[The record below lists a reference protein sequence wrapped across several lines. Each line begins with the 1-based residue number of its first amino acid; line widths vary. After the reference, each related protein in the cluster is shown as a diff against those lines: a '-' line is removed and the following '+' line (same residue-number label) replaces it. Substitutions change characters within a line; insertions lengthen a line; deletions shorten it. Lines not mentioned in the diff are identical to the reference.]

1 MNLCP
6 VRLKRLETLI
16 LWGTALFPALF
27 VALLIVLRWP
37 EYWKWINFEMTPM
50 TSLEV
55 SVMYTTALVAFT
67 AGARSWL
74 GNEREYR
81 DWWLL
86 GGGFFYFALDDR
98 FAIHERIRDRIL
110 IPHDISLPFLP
121 WVGPGDFI
129 LLVYAA
135 LGLALLPRFA
145 RLFRARKK
153 ALRLL
158 FAAVGIAFVAVMLDS
173 VDINRFSEDAQRLEQ
188 TIEECLELTAQV
200 LFLQSFV
207 VAWFARLSRVTGP
220 LPPAQSPT
228 PPPPP

>member
-1 MNLCP
+1 MNLDHM
-6 VRLKRLETLI
+6 RLKRLETLI

-27 VALLIVLRWP
+27 VTLLIVIQWP
-37 EYWKWINFEMTPM
+37 EYWQWINFEMTPM

-74 GNEREYR
+74 RHEAEYR

-98 FAIHERIRDRIL
+98 FAIHERIRDKIL

-135 LGLALLPRFA
+135 IGIALLPRFA
-145 RLFRARKK
+145 RLFRAHRR

-158 FAAVGIAFVAVMLDS
+158 FAAVGVAFVAVMLDS
-173 VDINRFSEDAQRLEQ
+173 VNIDRLSEDAQRLEQ

-200 LFLQSFV
+200 LFLQAFIIG
-207 VAWFARLSRVTGP
+207 WFARFGRKD
-220 LPPAQSPT
+220 
-228 PPPPP
+228 